1 MNLKKIKKK
10 EKKEKIS
17 KVKTFSQK
25 KANQVVLIG
34 ASVLL
39 VMSGVGAIRA
49 NVMASNVDNL
59 YSKVDTLSEQSKK
72 NKVDREELDYSAL
85 SFYTENFAK
94 EYLNYNSK
102 ASDEAKKARIDR
114 LSKYLSLDVKDVDET
129 ENLQGNVLRTFKN
142 TSLSRIEKMEDCYL
156 VYLNVS
162 YEWEKDKK
170 TENVTQN
177 MVLPIQVKDNLF
189 SIVGRPYF
197 VASSLPQGKTVPLK
211 QTENSID
218 VGGKEKQSIEKF
230 LKMFFTKY
238 SVGNKQE
245 LMLLMKN
252 PTTTTGQDS
261 FVSIDSGDIKFF
273 DTKQKDV
280 TGVQVSVTFS
290 DKTTKLTHTEDFS
303 LWLSKTEN
311 SYFVNTMRHYFTE
324 KEGND

>member
-10 EKKEKIS
+10 EKKEKTP

-25 KANQVVLIG
+25 KANRVVLIG

-49 NVMASNVDNL
+49 NVMASNVDSL

-72 NKVDREELDYSAL
+72 NNVVREEFDYSAL
-85 SFYTENFAK
+85 SFYVENFAK

-156 VYLNVS
+156 VYLNVN
-162 YEWEKDKK
+162 YELEKDKK

-197 VASSLPQGKTVPLK
+197 VASSLPQGKTVSLK

-218 VGGKEKQSIEKF
+218 
-230 LKMFFTKY
+230 
-238 SVGNKQE
+238 
-245 LMLLMKN
+245 
-252 PTTTTGQDS
+252 
-261 FVSIDSGDIKFF
+261 SGDMKFF
-273 DTKQKDV
+273 DTKQKGV

-311 SYFVNTMRHYFTE
+311 SYFINTMKHYFTE

>member
-10 EKKEKIS
+10 EKKEKIP

-39 VMSGVGAIRA
+39 VMSGVGTIRA

-177 MVLPIQVKDNLF
+177 MVLPIQVKDSRSRLICFNRF
-189 SIVGRPYF
+189 
-197 VASSLPQGKTVPLK
+197 
-211 QTENSID
+211 
-218 VGGKEKQSIEKF
+218 
-230 LKMFFTKY
+230 
-238 SVGNKQE
+238 
-245 LMLLMKN
+245 
-252 PTTTTGQDS
+252 
-261 FVSIDSGDIKFF
+261 
-273 DTKQKDV
+273 
-280 TGVQVSVTFS
+280 
-290 DKTTKLTHTEDFS
+290 
-303 LWLSKTEN
+303 W
-311 SYFVNTMRHYFTE
+311 
-324 KEGND
+324 

>member
-10 EKKEKIS
+10 EKKEKIP

-39 VMSGVGAIRA
+39 VMSGVGTIRA

-218 VGGKEKQSIEKF
+218 VDGKEKQSI
-230 LKMFFTKY
+230 KMFFTKY

-252 PTTTTGQDS
+252 PTTTAGQDS
-261 FVSIDSGDIKFF
+261 FVSIDFGDMKFF
-273 DTKQKDV
+273 DTKQKGV

-311 SYFVNTMRHYFTE
+311 SYFINTMKHYFTE